1 MTARLLVRLALAFG
15 CLGLLACGPS
25 GVYTWYR
32 DVPPGE
38 WGTDPQEYTL
48 GPGDSISI
56 RVYNQE
62 NLGGSGK
69 IRSDGRLALPL
80 VGEVT
85 AAGKHPQELAREI
98 EARLKQFIVTPQVT
112 VNLEESRPITVSVL
126 GEVGTRG
133 ALALP
138 PSSTLVQA
146 LAQAGGPTE
155 YANRDAIF
163 VLRQVPTFRRIRF
176 SYDALIKNEQGAAKF
191 VLRSGDVIV
200 VE

>member
-1 MTARLLVRLALAFG
+1 MSRLLLRLALALG
-15 CLGLLACGPS
+15 CLGSLSCGPT

-32 DVPPGE
+32 DVPPSE

-133 ALALP
+133 ALSLP
-138 PSSTLVQA
+138 PSATLVQA